1 MTRGGSFVLDTHAFI
16 WGLTEPQRLGEA
28 AREVISARENRLL
41 VSAASAWEIAT
52 KFRLGKLPGAGFIV
66 HNFEGFV
73 AKLGAQTLE
82 ISSSHA
88 LLGGS
93 FDWGHRDPFDRMLAA
108 QALIEG
114 HRFISCDAVFRDL
127 PGLKVVWD

>member
-1 MTRGGSFVLDTHAFI
+1 MTKGDSFVLDTHAFM
-16 WGLTEPQRLGEA
+16 WGLTEPQRLGET
-28 AREVISARENRLL
+28 AREVMSARENRLL

-93 FDWGHRDPFDRMLAA
+93 FDWGHRDPFDRMLVA
-108 QALIEG
+108 QARSE
-114 HRFISCDAVFRDL
+114 DL
-127 PGLKVVWD
+127 TLVSSDRLLRQYPVAFLEA